1 MIEFY
6 VPGKPVPQG
15 GMTAFARGNKV
26 RVVNKS
32 SDQLKNWRALVTLT
46 AAQHFPK
53 PLAGPVCVVVVFS
66 LPRPKSHYGTGRNAD
81 VLKASAPSHPT
92 TKPDLDKLVRACL
105 DALSTV
111 AFEDDSQVVSVIA
124 RKRYGEA
131 STGISILDSH
141 EVLV

>member
-1 MIEFY
+1 MIEFH

-46 AAQHFPK
+46 AAKHFPK
-53 PLAGPVCVVVVFS
+53 PLTGQICVVVVFS
-66 LPRPKSHYGTGRNAD
+66 LPRPKGHYGTGRNAD
-81 VLKASAPSHPT
+81 VLKASSPAHPT

-124 RKRYGEA
+124 RKRYGQP
-131 STGISILDSH
+131 STAISILGPD
-141 EVLV
+141 EVFA